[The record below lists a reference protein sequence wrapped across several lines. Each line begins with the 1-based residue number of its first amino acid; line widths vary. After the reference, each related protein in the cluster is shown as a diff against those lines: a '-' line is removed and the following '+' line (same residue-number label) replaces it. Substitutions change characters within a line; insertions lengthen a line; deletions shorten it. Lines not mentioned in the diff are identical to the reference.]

1 MTDQPQAKIN
11 DSYKYFLEYLNYKF
25 FVGIRLGI
33 AGRLTRRN
41 VAARSIKKYTYIG
54 SIKNIDSSFR
64 RLSVSNLRGCIS
76 PNVEFTKMNALA
88 RTGAFTVR
96 SWLSKY

>member
-1 MTDQPQAKIN
+1 MVLSDQSRIN
-11 DSYKYFLEYLNYKF
+11 DTYKDFLQSINYKF
-25 FVGIRLGI
+25 PIGIRLGI
-33 AGRLTRRN
+33 AGRLTKRN

-64 RLSVSNLRGCIS
+64 NQSVSYLRSCFRPNLEYNQNNS
-76 PNVEFTKMNALA
+76 LA

-96 SWLSKY
+96 S